1 MNKYETW
8 CLKNKLLAFIL
19 HALAFCGIATPIFIL
34 LEAPIVVI
42 VMLDLFLLFS
52 AYSISCFSY
61 AKAMKNAVAAFENC
75 CPQAVYE
82 LTEQIKPYVKKA
94 ELQQI
99 IINQTSALYC
109 MGRHEEML
117 QILEDMNIDRYA
129 ELPLQ
134 YKIIYYNNLAT
145 AYELKGDAEKA
156 RAAFKKLRMLI
167 SDGGQ
172 KIKQQFFNQL
182 VETEIFEAKMA
193 GDYKKALELCLS
205 RQNDKQIQRVDNAYT
220 AAELYFAMGDI
231 ENARNQYSFV
241 RVHGA
246 NTYMA
251 DVAGKKLEEIG
262 D

>member
-8 CLKNKLLAFIL
+8 CLKNKILAFIL
-19 HALAFCGIATPIFIL
+19 HSIIFCGVATTLLIL
-34 LEAPIVVI
+34 FDAPIVVI
-42 VMLDLFLLFS
+42 VILNLFLLFS

-61 AKAMKNAVAAFENC
+61 AKAMQNAVAAFENC
-75 CPQAVYE
+75 CPQPVYE
-82 LTEQIKPYVKKA
+82 LSEQIRPYVKKV

-99 IINQTSALYC
+99 IINQTSALHC
-109 MGRHEEML
+109 MGRHDEML

-145 AYELKGDAEKA
+145 AYELKGDVEKA

-167 SDGGQ
+167 GDGNQ
-172 KIKQQFFNQL
+172 KIKQQFFNQM
-182 VETEIFEAKMA
+182 VETEIFEAKAA
-193 GDYKKALELCLS
+193 GDFKRALELCLA
-205 RQNDKQIQRVDNAYT
+205 RQNDKLIQRVDNAYT
-220 AAELYFAMGDI
+220 AAELYLAMGDV
-231 ENARNQYSFV
+231 ENAKIQYSFV
-241 RVHGA
+241 RIHGA